1 MKEQDIERVCCLLS
15 EKLDYYDD
23 LLERYHDEFGAQE
36 VRHAPIGDYGIVS
49 DDTFHNDIL
58 PFLRE
63 AVDES
68 EKVVVHC
75 SAGIGRTGHILALW
89 LVYGRE
95 YGLEEAIQTV
105 EQTGRNPV
113 EAATRE
119 QLSEICSDSE

>member
-1 MKEQDIERVCCLLS
+1 MKEQDVERICCLLS

-23 LLERYHDEFGAQE
+23 LLERYHDEFDSQK

-75 SAGIGRTGHILALW
+75 SAGMGRTGHILALW
-89 LVYGRE
+89 LVYGKGYR
-95 YGLEEAIQTV
+95 LEEAIQTV
-105 EQTGRNPV
+105 EQTGRNPL
-113 EAATRE
+113 EAATKE